1 MEGTLGEIRMYAGSV
16 LPSGWKY
23 CDGQTLPISGNQAL
37 YDLLGTTFGGDGLT
51 DFGLPDMRGRV
62 PAGVGQGTGLS
73 NITIGESDGNNDAT
87 LSTANLPAHNHA
99 ITGSVTPQASTDGAL
114 TATPNG
120 RHMGPGT
127 FYSDPNELAAMAPI
141 PATGLSSSN
150 TGSGTD
156 FSLMQPYLGVHFI
169 ICVSGPSPSLIP

>member
-1 MEGTLGEIRMYAGSV
+1 MEGTLAEVRMYAGNV

-99 ITGSVTPQASTDGAL
+99 ITGSVTPQAAADGVLSNDAL
-114 TATPNG
+114 GRVWGAGSFYTAPMDLVN
-120 RHMGPGT
+120 
-127 FYSDPNELAAMAPI
+127 MAPI